1 MSNSLVQFSWEYF
14 SATTRALSSI
24 SAARPLVTKRA
35 PVGASKGKRA
45 PVGAKKTATRN
56 QGLKCVH
63 QPADRAARAVE
74 PICRSSENCKKSKV
88 NVSNTF
94 DYSGRG
100 FCRSLPFFGSIL
112 PILSLLRCR
121 QVVPANFL
129 QFPELCQAVAA
140 EGLVH
145 SGAIRRFKESTKK
158 GLHTPYTG
166 WCTPPIDTTSTLYRY
181 WLASIKA

>member
-1 MSNSLVQFSWEYF
+1 M
-14 SATTRALSSI
+14 
-24 SAARPLVTKRA
+24 TKRA

-74 PICRSSENCKKSKV
+74 PICRSSENCKKSKI
-88 NVSNTF
+88 NAWNTF

-100 FCRSLPFFGSIL
+100 FCRILPFFGTIL
-112 PILSLLRCR
+112 PILSLLGCR

-166 WCTPPIDTTSTLYRY
+166 CCTPPIQHPPCTATGSQ
-181 WLASIKA
+181 ASRPRTEPFPIQAVAPPF